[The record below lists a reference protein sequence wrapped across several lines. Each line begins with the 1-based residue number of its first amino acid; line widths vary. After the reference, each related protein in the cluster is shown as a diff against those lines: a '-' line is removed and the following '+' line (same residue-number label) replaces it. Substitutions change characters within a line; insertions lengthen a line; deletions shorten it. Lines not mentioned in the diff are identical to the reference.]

1 MKRNGFAKTALV
13 VFVLLVVLF
22 GLRPLFQI
30 ETANTRPSATY
41 EDLRISAIFD
51 NKRNREYLYVFDSRT
66 GDVWKYNMDAPA
78 EAPKYIG
85 KMTELGKGL
94 QMAK

>member
-1 MKRNGFAKTALV
+1 MRRNAFAKVALV
-13 VFVLLVVLF
+13 VVVLLIGFF
-22 GLRPLFQI
+22 GLRPLSQI
-30 ETANTRPSATY
+30 GTANTEPRATFEY
-41 EDLRISAIFD
+41 LRISAIFD
-51 NKRNREYLYVFDSRT
+51 DTRNREYLYVFDSRT